1 MNTKASDIFSIFQ
14 PAGVLESLDGDS
26 LIKQISPVETG
37 KSGSLVFI
45 DNKKFLSY
53 ITENKPSAVV
63 TNKDL
68 IEEVRA
74 VGIEA
79 IFLASNVG
87 VAHAVLKQKYADR
100 NLFQSEWGNHHPSA
114 IIHDSTKIPA
124 SCMIGPNVVIGENV
138 SFGER
143 CVIQAGVVIE
153 SNAKLGDDC
162 IIYSNSVIGYNCILG
177 NRVFIKTGTVIGS
190 EGFGFAQGADKRY
203 HRIPQTGYVVLEDDV
218 HVGANCCIDRAAYS
232 ETRVKRGTKFDN
244 LCHVA
249 HNVEIGE
256 DCALTAG
263 FIVAG
268 STKIGNRVITSGQ
281 CGILDHLTIADDV
294 VLLMRPGV
302 SNDVK
307 ESGLYAGTPLQPFGE
322 YTKSLAVYRKLPDL
336 RGRVSTLEKSLDA
349 LKSSTK
355 S

>member
-1 MNTKASDIFSIFQ
+1 MNSKASEIFSLFH
-14 PAGVLESLDGDS
+14 PAGILESLEGDV
-26 LIKQISPVETG
+26 LINAIDPVETG

-45 DNKKFLSY
+45 DNKKYLPF
-53 ITENKPSAVV
+53 IKENKPSAVV

-68 IEEVRA
+68 YSEVLSYG
-74 VGIEA
+74 VEA
-79 IFLASNVG
+79 LFLAKNVG
-87 VAHAVLKQKYADR
+87 VAHAALKQKYADR
-100 NLFQSEWGNHHPSA
+100 DLFQSEWGKRHSSA
-114 IIHDSTKIPA
+114 IIHETAIIPE
-124 SCMIGPNVVIGENV
+124 SCMVGPNTVIGENV
-138 SFGER
+138 IIGER
-143 CVIQAGVVIE
+143 CVIQAGVIIE
-153 SNAKLGDDC
+153 ANAKLGEDC
-162 IIYSNSVIGYNCILG
+162 VIFPNAVIGYNCILG
-177 NRVFIKTGTVIGS
+177 NRVFVKTGTVIGS

-203 HRIPQTGYVVLEDDV
+203 HRLPQTGIVVLEDDV
-218 HVGANCCIDRAAYS
+218 HVGANSCIDRAAYL

-281 CGILDHLTIADDV
+281 CGVLDHLTISDDA

-307 ESGLYAGTPLQPFGE
+307 EPGIYAGTPLQPFGE

-336 RGRVSTLEKSLDA
+336 RGRVSDLEKAIKKLQDN
-349 LKSSTK
+349 
-355 S
+355 